1 MVAWADGLIL
11 TKPFIDAQEMRRLWE
26 MSNER
31 DVASVRLRSMCIL
44 CEAVVFF
51 VEKVFGGHADTLTT
65 CKRLEK
71 AAAPLLDNP
80 MDPRGVVRW
89 FHAIAVRLL
98 AETERGRTYKDKTE
112 LKNRIRGQLP
122 GFIHLVK
129 DTYDV
134 QKRLTEEVA
143 AAIQASK
150 NHGRIPASA

>member
-1 MVAWADGLIL
+1 MGLIL
-11 TKPFIDAQEMRRLWE
+11 KKPFMDAQEMRRLWE

-89 FHAIAVRLL
+89 FHTVAVRL
-98 AETERGRTYKDKTE
+98 AEMERGRTYKDKTE

-122 GFIHLVK
+122 GFIQLVK

-150 NHGRIPASA
+150 KQGRIPASA